1 MVGRRDW
8 CRRRIYFDGQTNSEI
23 QHNAGLK
30 KKAEQYQITPEGL
43 KSFQVYH
50 PAGTESKRQ
59 DSLEFSIP
67 FGSLSPYE
75 LSAIMGMNETQED
88 RFVDLWDKK
97 KAEIMSSSPKSK
109 KSKNHNGK

>member
-1 MVGRRDW
+1 MVLDVEGEYISMDKP
-8 CRRRIYFDGQTNSEI
+8 NSELE
-23 QHNAGLK
+23 HNPGLK
-30 KKAEQYQITPEGL
+30 KKAEQYQITPDGL

-50 PAGTESKRQ
+50 PASTDSKRS

-88 RFVDLWDKK
+88 RFIDLWDKQL
-97 KAEIMSSSPKSK
+97 PTL
-109 KSKNHNGK
+109 